1 MLCTLREEY
10 LLQLDTQDQQPEI
23 LVTVGVGQVEVVE
36 GFCYLI
42 HRWDLNSN
50 NLQEGEGVVSQFHN
64 KEVVLSQLNVFRE
77 GVVVNLID
85 RINQLDNIREDMVV
99 EVLVR
104 EVAVVCY
111 CVHWWELNSNN

>member
-1 MLCTLREEY
+1 M
-10 LLQLDTQDQQPEI
+10 LQLNTQDQQPEI

-50 NLQEGEGVVSQFHN
+50 NLQEGEGVVSQLHN
-64 KEVVLSQLNVFRE
+64 KEVVLSELNIIRE

-85 RINQLDNIREDMVV
+85 RIKEEIISQLDNIREDMVV